1 MLRPLGRTCSVVF
14 SCLVMAL
21 LAGTMGPA
29 AATPLDEESCK
40 KLQTERQGLAVL
52 GVDKNLEKGADWAK
66 ANLKPADIILV
77 KRYLELYEQLK
88 FRCEKVIALIEP
100 DEPDDEGDDG
110 VAKKD
115 GPPAPERKDAKPEK
129 TSAIQQITPAK
140 ETAAEPVSNSVST
153 EGKTVSAT
161 ERKGDREQ
169 MAPAKATMP
178 KGTANVSIGPART
191 VPTNR

>member
-1 MLRPLGRTCSVVF
+1 MLRPLGRTGSVVL
-14 SCLVMAL
+14 SCLVMTL
-21 LAGTMGPA
+21 LAGPA

-66 ANLKPADIILV
+66 ANLKAADISLV

-100 DEPDDEGDDG
+100 DEPDDEGEDG

-115 GPPAPERKDAKPEK
+115 GPPAPERKEAKPEK
-129 TSAIQQITPAK
+129 ASSIQQIAPAK
-140 ETAAEPVSNSVST
+140 ETAAAPVSSVLI
-153 EGKTVSAT
+153 EGKTVSAK
-161 ERKGDREQ
+161 ESKGDKEQ
-169 MAPAKATMP
+169 VGPSKAS
-178 KGTANVSIGPART
+178 AVSVSPART
-191 VPTNR
+191 PPTNR